1 MISQEQAVS
10 RIRGKTAEEIR
21 RLTRARLL
29 GRDVAPVG
37 DGYLDEPAEDLV
49 IQLLGTQDIGES
61 VLDGCMEVYGE
72 LLSRLASLGQ
82 TPLEQEW
89 AAIAVRLCRVVD
101 VVSPQEL
108 ESHADSLLT
117 LALANRSMESNV
129 VRAAVRASMAY
140 ELGEDHVRR
149 WKSVLERRE
158 VAAYGFN
165 ALLKIN
171 PHAERIVESLKVLWR
186 RQVLDEWPVDT
197 AFLMR
202 RAAREQ
208 RSTDVIARVLSSLR
222 TEDHAT
228 PEGDKCWPKVK
239 AEVERRAWSRKW
251 LDFPVGS
258 KDVRPSPVMLDIDS
272 DNSRLAVSA
281 FNRVG
286 QPSGKLLS
294 LVEHASEAEEQDV
307 AITKLLNQDARRRLI
322 VYDQPNPPD
331 MVLTE
336 INLYTL
342 SVDFGR
348 RADLRRLLAHLT
360 DKYRIDYDP
369 MRPVSETLRSA

>member
-129 VRAAVRASMAY
+129 V
-140 ELGEDHVRR
+140 
-149 WKSVLERRE
+149 
-158 VAAYGFN
+158 